1 MAFEN
6 FKLPMESLA
15 VAAHPLQADCRLQF

>member
-1 MAFEN
+1 MGFEN
-6 FKLPMESLA
+6 FRLPMESLA